1 MKRLRERILSF
12 SVVLAFLS
20 ILLVVFIPGRK
31 AGEFSSYLFFII
43 LFAACMLAVSC
54 IIIGRELLAGK
65 KHAEKNVQPTTRLEE
80 QLIQINKELEA
91 KVISKTT
98 ELGGVMER
106 ITDAFLAL
114 DKNWRF
120 TYVNKKAAEIIGR
133 DPQSMIGKNIWDNFT
148 ADTAHPFYIATHK
161 AMEEQVYVNI
171 DVYYEPYQRWFNDH
185 IYPSPEGLSIFFRDI
200 TDKKIAEKN
209 IADSEEKRRLIMN
222 AALDAIICID
232 TKGLI
237 TFWNPQAEKI
247 FGWQANEVI
256 GHILSET
263 IIPDR
268 FRQMHNKG
276 MAAYMETGRGPA
288 LNVLLELSAIN
299 RAGDEFPVEL
309 TVLPIKQGTEE
320 FFCAFIRDI
329 TKRKKDMDA
338 IRSSNERYNMV
349 LKATH
354 DSVWD
359 WDLLTNKV
367 ERGEK
372 KLETLYGHKA
382 WEPHEV
388 DKYWNQYAHAEDW
401 AKVTERRNIIFKDPL
416 QNYWEDEYRF
426 LRMDGSYGY
435 VTDRGYII
443 RDENGIAIRMIG
455 ASNDISERKTTE
467 ETLKNS
473 ELRFRSL
480 IEKGSEIIAMH
491 DREGRII
498 YISPSVT
505 SQLGYVP
512 EERIG
517 KAAFEFVHPDDI
529 PFIKNKL
536 ALLMSIPGAVDTAQW
551 RHRHADGTW
560 HWMEGISA
568 NLLHDPSVNAVV
580 HNFRDISDRKR
591 VENELLLS
599 EEKYKLLFY
608 LSPMPKWIFDIETY
622 RILDVNKS
630 AIDLY
635 GYSREEFAEMTVT
648 SMHPKNDTGQ
658 PASFFNKEKKYG
670 KGIIAFGIWSHTK
683 KNGEIIK
690 VEMTGHL
697 MQYNGRN
704 CMIAVCNDITERL
717 SAQQEL
723 IISNERFE
731 YATKA
736 TFDAIWDSD
745 LTNGIT
751 YWGNGF
757 EVIFGH
763 KLSNMQPDND
773 SWSDLIHPDDKV
785 RVLKN
790 VNSVINS
797 SESNW
802 SDEYRFLKANGNY
815 AFVRDKGVI
824 VRDENGKA
832 VRMIG
837 AMQDI
842 TLAKQEEQQLKNAEE
857 ELRRKNEELK
867 QLSVYL
873 KDVREEE
880 RKYIAREVHDE
891 LGQLASALKID
902 IDWLSIKNVAID
914 DIGKMRI
921 THATK
926 TIEVLISSIRKIASS
941 LRPSVLDDFGLNAAI
956 EWQCREFQNL
966 SSIQCIFEA
975 DFDDEGL
982 PMEIKTELFRMTQES
997 LTNVMRHSKA
1007 AQVTV
1012 KLTEDDEN
1020 MFLKITDDG
1029 RGFDTTVK
1037 KSTLGLIGL
1046 RERAVSISGQLR
1058 IESEPG
1064 NGTVVLAII
1073 PKR

>member
-1 MKRLRERILSF
+1 MKRFQERILPLCTL
-12 SVVLAFLS
+12 LAFLS
-20 ILLVVFIPGRK
+20 ILFVVFISFRK
-31 AGEFSSYLFFII
+31 IGEFPGYLFFII
-43 LFAACMLAVSC
+43 LFATCMLAVSL
-54 IIIGRELLAGK
+54 IIIGSEFWAEKKRAGK
-65 KHAEKNVQPTTRLEE
+65 NAYVITKLEE
-80 QLIQINKELEA
+80 QLTQINKELEA
-91 KVISKTT
+91 KIISKTT
-98 ELGGVMER
+98 ELGSVMER

-114 DKNWRF
+114 DKNWCF
-120 TYVNKKAAEIIGR
+120 TYINKKGAEIIDR
-133 DPQSMIGKNIWDNFT
+133 DAQSMIGKNIWDNFS
-148 ADTAHPFYIATHK
+148 ADTTHPFYIATHK

-171 DVYYEPYQRWFNDH
+171 DVYYEPYQRWFEDH

-247 FGWQANEVI
+247 FGWQNSEVN
-256 GHILSET
+256 GRVLSET
-263 IIPDR
+263 IIPER

-276 MAAYMETGRGPA
+276 MDAYKETGRGPA
-288 LNVLLELSAIN
+288 LNVLLELSAIDRN
-299 RAGDEFPVEL
+299 GNEFPVEL

-338 IRSSNERYNMV
+338 IHSSNERYNMV

-388 DKYWNQYAHAEDW
+388 DKHWNSYAHAEDW
-401 AKVTERRNIIFKDPL
+401 ARVTQRRNNIFNDPL

-426 LRMDGSYGY
+426 LRTDGGYGY

-443 RDENGIAIRMIG
+443 RDENGKAIRMIG

-467 ETLKNS
+467 EALKDS

-491 DREGRII
+491 DREGRLI
-498 YISPSVT
+498 YLSPSVK
-505 SQLGYVP
+505 SQLGYAA
-512 EERIG
+512 EDRIG
-517 KAAFEFVHPDDI
+517 KIAFEFVHPEDV
-529 PFIKNKL
+529 PFMKNKL
-536 ALLMSIPGAVDTAQW
+536 VMLMSIPGAVSTAQW
-551 RHRHADGTW
+551 RHKHADGTW
-560 HWMEGISA
+560 HWMEGVST
-568 NLLHDPSVNAVV
+568 NFLHDPSVNAVV
-580 HNFRDISDRKR
+580 HNFRDITDRKK

-608 LSPMPKWIFDIETY
+608 LSPMPKLIFDIETY
-622 RILDVNKS
+622 AILDVNKS
-630 AIDLY
+630 AMDLY
-635 GYSREEFAEMTVT
+635 GYSKEEFAEMTI
-648 SMHPKNDTGQ
+648 NDMRPQDEMGQ
-658 PASFFNKEKKYG
+658 DSCFNKEKKYE
-670 KGIIAFGIWSHTK
+670 KGIIAFGICNHVK
-683 KNGEIIK
+683 KNGVIIK

-697 MQYNGRN
+697 MEYNERN
-704 CMIAVCNDITERL
+704 CMIVVCNDITERL

-723 IISNERFE
+723 IVSNERFE

-745 LTNGIT
+745 LITGIT

-757 EVIFGH
+757 QVIFGH
-763 KLSNMQPDND
+763 KLSNMQPDNN
-773 SWSDLIHPDDKV
+773 SWSDLIHPQDKE
-785 RVLKN
+785 RVLEN
-790 VNSVINS
+790 VNRVINS
-797 SESNW
+797 NESNW
-802 SDEYRFLKANGNY
+802 SDEYRFLKANGKY

-832 VRMIG
+832 MRMIG

-842 TLAKQEEQQLKNAEE
+842 TLAKQEEQQLKSAEE
-857 ELRRKNEELK
+857 ELRQKNDELK

-873 KDVREEE
+873 KNVREEE

-902 IDWLSIKNVAID
+902 IDWLDIKNVAID
-914 DIGKMRI
+914 DIGKMRM

-926 TIEVLISSIRKIASS
+926 TIEILISSIRKIASS
-941 LRPSVLDDFGLNAAI
+941 LRPSILDDFGLNAAI

-966 SSIQCIFEA
+966 NSIQCIFET
-975 DFDDEGL
+975 DFDDHDL
-982 PMEIKTELFRMTQES
+982 PMETKTELFRMTQES
-997 LTNVMRHSKA
+997 LTNVMRHSNA
-1007 AQVTV
+1007 SHVMVQ
-1012 KLTEDDEN
+1012 LTEDDEN
-1020 MFLKITDDG
+1020 MFLKIRDDG
-1029 RGFDTTVK
+1029 RGFDTTIK
-1037 KSTLGLIGL
+1037 KNTLGLIGL
-1046 RERAVSISGQLR
+1046 RERAVSINGQLS
-1058 IESEPG
+1058 IESKPG
-1064 NGTVVLAII
+1064 KGTIVSVVI